1 MEGAALRRKNEL
13 DLATYTAWHTA
24 VFALSG
30 YAGKLKQLPD
40 YLSTDEQHDAAPLQH
55 AKGIAFFHTLKAKGF
70 DVKIEKTQIN

>member
-30 YAGKLKQLPD
+30 YAGKLKQLPE
-40 YLSTDEQHDAAPLQH
+40 YLVPDEPETAVPLQH
-55 AKGIAFFHTLKAKGF
+55 AKGIAFFHALKAKGF
-70 DVKIEKTQIN
+70 DVKIEKNEIN